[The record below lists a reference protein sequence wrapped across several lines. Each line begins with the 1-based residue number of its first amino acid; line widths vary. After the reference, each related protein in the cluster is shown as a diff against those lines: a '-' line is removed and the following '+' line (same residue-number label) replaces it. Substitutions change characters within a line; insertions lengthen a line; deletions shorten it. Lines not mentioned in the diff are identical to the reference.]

1 MEKQQEILEP
11 IKTLVNTDTVKQ
23 LKKDFSEEKAT
34 ILSCTYVAPNK
45 YINGGWINIYQTTN
59 LINPTTNIKLPLLHA
74 INIPI
79 APDKYYFSKK
89 GDVKRFLLYFPA
101 LPKYW
106 KFFHLIEKVNDCIGF
121 SAYNIERNETGLY
134 DVFIKPISSVF

>member
-1 MEKQQEILEP
+1 MEKQQEIFDS
-11 IKTLVNTDTVKQ
+11 IKTFVTSDLLKQ
-23 LKKDFSEEKAT
+23 IKNDFSEEKVT

-45 YINGGWINIYQTTN
+45 YINGGWINIYSTTN

-79 APDKYYFSKK
+79 APDKYYFSKR
-89 GDVKRFLLYFPA
+89 GEIKRFLLYFPT

-106 KFFHLIEKVNDCIGF
+106 KFFHLIEKTNERYAF
-121 SAYNIERNETGLY
+121 SAYNIVRNETGLY
-134 DVFIKPISSVF
+134 EVFIKPISSVF